1 MSRGRDVHRTTT
13 RILSL
18 LIIGIG
24 VALIAATV
32 AKGGGPLA
40 KGVLLGGLFV
50 ALGAGRLYLATRRA

>member
-24 VALIAATV
+24 VALVAATL

-40 KGVLLGGLFV
+40 KGVLLGAVFV
-50 ALGAGRLYLATRRA
+50 AGGAGRLYLTTRGA

>member
-40 KGVLLGGLFV
+40 KGVLLGALFV
-50 ALGAGRLYLATRRA
+50 ALGVGRLYLDTRGA

>member
-13 RILSL
+13 GILSL

-40 KGVLLGGLFV
+40 KGVLLGALFV
-50 ALGAGRLYLATRRA
+50 ALGVGRLYLATRGA

>member
-40 KGVLLGGLFV
+40 KGVLLGALFV
-50 ALGAGRLYLATRRA
+50 ALGVGRLYLATRGA

>member
-1 MSRGRDVHRTTT
+1 VSRGRDVHRTTT

-40 KGVLLGGLFV
+40 KGVLLGALFV
-50 ALGAGRLYLATRRA
+50 ALGVGRLYLATRGA

>member
-18 LIIGIG
+18 AILGIG

-32 AKGGGPLA
+32 AEGGGPLA
-40 KGVLLGGLFV
+40 KGVLLGALFV